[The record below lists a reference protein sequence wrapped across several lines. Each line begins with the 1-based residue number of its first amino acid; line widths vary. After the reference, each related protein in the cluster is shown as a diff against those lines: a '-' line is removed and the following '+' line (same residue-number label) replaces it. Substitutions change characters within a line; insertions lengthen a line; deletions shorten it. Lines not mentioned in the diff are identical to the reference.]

1 MSAIEQVLAELKNLK
16 ENEAAKRAELETKF
30 MEAIGNRQKDLPDV
44 DKLWNDSQT
53 AMEKKFAEL
62 NANLSEI
69 KGHYAKKEEPKS
81 EYKSFGDFL
90 VKVRQ
95 NDPQVKMETKA
106 ALAEGAADTGG
117 YLVPE
122 QYSNE
127 ILKLSL
133 ENTVVRGLG
142 ARIIPMTSTI
152 IKIPAL
158 NMISNAAGSIY
169 GGVTAYWGAEAGM

>member
-1 MSAIEQVLAELKNLK
+1 MSAIEQVLSELKNLK

-53 AMEKKFAEL
+53 AIEKKFAEL

-69 KGHYAKKEEPKS
+69 KGHYTKKEEPKS

-95 NDPQVKMETKA
+95 NDPQI
-106 ALAEGAADTGG
+106 
-117 YLVPE
+117 LVVIWY
-122 QYSNE
+122 QNNIQMKY
-127 ILKLSL
+127 
-133 ENTVVRGLG
+133 
-142 ARIIPMTSTI
+142 
-152 IKIPAL
+152 
-158 NMISNAAGSIY
+158 
-169 GGVTAYWGAEAGM
+169 